1 MDYQQRF
8 KLNQE
13 RAVITG
19 GGRGIGLACAEALG
33 GAGASLILIEPS
45 EDLAAPGL
53 KALTHK

>member
-19 GGRGIGLACAEALG
+19 GGRGIGLSWSMAVTL
-33 GAGASLILIEPS
+33 AGEMRASN
-45 EDLAAPGL
+45 
-53 KALTHK
+53 